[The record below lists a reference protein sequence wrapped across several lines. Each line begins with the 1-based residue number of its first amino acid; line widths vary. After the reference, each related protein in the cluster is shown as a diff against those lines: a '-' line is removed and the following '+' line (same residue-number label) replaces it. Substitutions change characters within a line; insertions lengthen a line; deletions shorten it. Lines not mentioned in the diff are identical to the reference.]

1 MAEGRKGK
9 IIVVEGTDCSGKETQ
24 TSLLV
29 QRLTRMGRKIERLSF
44 PMYETPT
51 GKIVGGPY
59 LGKSY
64 IGEGFFPEG
73 AADVDPKVASLY
85 YAADRRYNKH
95 IIEGLIEDGYDVVLD
110 RYVESNMAHQGG
122 KIFDKEERLKL
133 YKSLD
138 DLEYGFLELPRPDF
152 TIFLYVP
159 YDKVAELK
167 GRRAEAPDQHESNPL
182 HIRNAEHA
190 YLELAELHNY
200 RRIDCVDKKGK
211 LRDIENIQ
219 EEIFGIVANELELDQ
234 KQLVKDR

>member
-1 MAEGRKGK
+1 MEENIKRGK

-29 QRLTRMGRKIERLSF
+29 QRLRRMGRNIERLSF
-44 PMYETPT
+44 PMYDTPT

-95 IIEGLIEDGYDVVLD
+95 IIEGLLNNGVDVVLD

-122 KIFDKEERLKL
+122 KLFDKEERLKL

-159 YDKVAELK
+159 YAKVAELRGK
-167 GRRAEAPDQHESNPL
+167 RAEAPDQHESNPL

-190 YLELAELHNY
+190 YLELAELHHYQKIN
-200 RRIDCVDKKGK
+200 CCDKKGE
-211 LRDIENIQ
+211 LRDIESIQ
-219 EEIFGIVANELELDQ
+219 EKVFDIVTKELGI
-234 KQLVKDR
+234 K

>member
-1 MAEGRKGK
+1 METVKKGK

-29 QRLTRMGRKIERLSF
+29 QRLRKQGRRVERLSF
-44 PMYETPT
+44 PMYDTPT
-51 GKIVGGPY
+51 GRIVGGPY

-85 YAADRRYNKH
+85 YAADRRYNMH
-95 IIEGLIEDGYDVVLD
+95 IIEGYLNEGIDVILD

-133 YKSLD
+133 YKGFEE
-138 DLEYGFLELPRPDF
+138 LEYGFLELPRPDF

-159 YDKVAELK
+159 YAKVAELRGK
-167 GRRAEAPDQHESNPL
+167 RAEAPDQHESNPL

-190 YLELAELHNY
+190 YLELAELHGYKKIN
-200 RRIDCVDKKGK
+200 CCDKKGD
-211 LRDIENIQ
+211 LRDIESIQ
-219 EEIFGIVANELELDQ
+219 EDVYDIVCKELGVNE
-234 KQLVKDR
+234 

>member
-1 MAEGRKGK
+1 MAEEKVARGK

-29 QRLTRMGRKIERLSF
+29 QRLSRMGRKIERLSF
-44 PMYETPT
+44 PMYDTPT
-51 GKIVGGPY
+51 GRIVGGPY

-64 IGEGFFPEG
+64 IGEGYFPEG

-95 IIEGLIEDGYDVVLD
+95 IIEGLLNKGYDVVLD

-122 KIFDKEERLKL
+122 KLFDKEERQKL

-159 YDKVAELK
+159 YDKVAELR
-167 GRRAEAPDQHESNPL
+167 GHRAEAPDQHESNPL

-200 RRIDCVDKKGK
+200 QIIKCCDKKGN

-219 EEIFGIVANELELDQ
+219 EEIFDIVCDQLEI
-234 KQLVKDR
+234 KK

>member
-1 MAEGRKGK
+1 MAEEVIKKGK
-9 IIVVEGTDCSGKETQ
+9 IIVVEGTDCSGEETQ

-29 QRLTRMGRKIERLSF
+29 QRLRRMGRKIERLSF
-44 PMYETPT
+44 PMYDTPT
-51 GKIVGGPY
+51 G
-59 LGKSY
+59 
-64 IGEGFFPEG
+64 
-73 AADVDPKVASLY
+73 ADVDPKVASLY

-95 IIEGLIEDGYDVVLD
+95 VIEGYLNKGYDVVLD

-122 KIFDKEERLKL
+122 KLFDKEDRLKL

-159 YDKVAELK
+159 YDKVAELR
-167 GRRAEAPDQHESNPL
+167 GHRSEAPDQHESNPL

-190 YLELAELHNY
+190 YLELADLHNY
-200 RRIDCVDKKGK
+200 QIIKCCDKKGD

-219 EEIFGIVANELELDQ
+219 EEIYDIVVKELEI
-234 KQLVKDR
+234 K